1 MDSTRKI
8 VKNRFRVH
16 KPSKSQLKSQ
26 LVKPVDQ
33 STAPGANDR
42 AEMAFLDLSGR
53 RAPTVLRR
61 ARGPDGKIV
70 FSRF

>member
-16 KPSKSQLKSQ
+16 NPSKSQ

-33 STAPGANDR
+33 STAPGRQLGRPGANDR
-42 AEMAFLDLSGR
+42 VEMAFLDLSGR
-53 RAPTVLRR
+53 RGANSAAPGAGT
-61 ARGPDGKIV
+61 
-70 FSRF
+70 